1 MRIFLAGATGVMGRA
16 LVPLLIGAGHEVVG
30 TTRKPERAAALAAAG
45 AEPVVVDALDR
56 DAIHTAVA
64 AARPDIV
71 MHQLTDLAGRD
82 FAANGRL
89 RAEGTRN
96 LVDAARAAG
105 VERIVAQSIA
115 WIYAPGEGPAR
126 EDAPLDMDLPAI
138 QGVLALERAVAE
150 LPHWVVLRY
159 GRFYGPGTWHAAD
172 GAHAEEARAGRF
184 PATDEWDALVHVGDA
199 AAAALAALDWP
210 VGPVNVVDDEPA
222 RGTQWIPEFCAA
234 VGAPPPPTAEAAREG
249 RPVSNALARE
259 RGWTPRYPSWR
270 QGLRTADGPG

>member
-56 DAIHTAVA
+56 DAIHAAVA

-96 LVDAARAAG
+96 LVDAARAAD